1 MTQPFTLDPRD
12 REVFRQT
19 VGPVKPLRSERVTF
33 ILPPPAPIPRFT
45 LADEQQVLSDMLS
58 DYFEP
63 ADLDTGE
70 ELYYR
75 REGVQQAVLRKLR
88 RGYFQIGPVLD
99 LHGMTVAI
107 AREALA
113 AFLHSARRDG
123 LSFGCVGDYAEAVA
137 QPLDGGAGHEN
148 RSFKRIAGRA
158 GFGAGQSQQQT
169 LWWGYRSRT
178 HVAQQKTAGTVGIL
192 GLSGVETALAEEC
205 SLLVAGDA
213 RDRNGCS
220 EKV

>member
-12 REVFRQT
+12 RELFRQT

-123 LSFGCVGDYAEAVA
+123 LSGVRIIHGKGNGSRHRGPVLKQKLNHWLRQRDEVLAFCSAR
-137 QPLDGGAGHEN
+137 PMDGGT
-148 RSFKRIAGRA
+148 
-158 GFGAGQSQQQT
+158 GAI
-169 LWWGYRSRT
+169 Y
-178 HVAQQKTAGTVGIL
+178 V
-192 GLSGVETALAEEC
+192 
-205 SLLVAGDA
+205 LL
-213 RDRNGCS
+213 RRLI
-220 EKV
+220 